1 MNELRAVQEHSPQEG
16 YDPFH
21 QRIINRSLRYLS
33 IGYPIHFTGPS
44 GVGKTTLALHIAKKL
59 DRPIMFIS
67 GNKEMSNEDLIGAY
81 NGYKRQKT
89 KDNFVRSVY
98 KEEEN
103 LSESWV
109 EGRLYEAVKNGYTL
123 VYDEFTRSQPETNNL
138 FLSILEENILP
149 LYGTKR
155 TESYINVHPEF
166 SVIFTSNPTEYAGV
180 FRSQDALLDRM
191 VTIPVDHLDHQTEVA
206 AVQSK
211 TDLSKTEAE
220 AIVSF
225 VSRVRGLCPIKEQ
238 VTGLSLRA
246 SIKIAEMIDRYDIPI
261 DGNNEE
267 FQMLCF
273 DITWF
278 PLHSCLKKSYSEK
291 MKTKLINEIKK
302 VRTE

>member
-1 MNELRAVQEHSPQEG
+1 MNEWKESQEHNRQEG

-21 QRIINRSLRYLS
+21 QRIIDRSLRYLS
-33 IGYPIHFTGPS
+33 TGYPIHFTGPS
-44 GVGKTTLALHIAKKL
+44 GVGKTTLALHIAKQL

-81 NGYKRQKT
+81 NGYTRQKT

-103 LSESWV
+103 LSESWN

-123 VYDEFTRSQPETNNL
+123 VYDEFTRSLPETNNL

-155 TESYINVHPEF
+155 TESYINVHPKF
-166 SVIFTSNPTEYAGV
+166 SIIFTSNPAEYAGV
-180 FRSQDALLDRM
+180 FQSQDALLDRM
-191 VTIPVDHLDHQTEVA
+191 VTIPVENLDQQTEIA
-206 AVQSK
+206 TVQRKTQISK
-211 TDLSKTEAE
+211 AKAK

-225 VSRVRGLCPIKEQ
+225 VNRVRNLCPIKEQ
-238 VTGLSLRA
+238 ASGLSLRA
-246 SIKIAEMIDRYDIPI
+246 SLKIAEITKRYEIPI
-261 DGNNEE
+261 KGDHEE
-267 FQMLCF
+267 FQMLCL

-278 PLHSCLKKSYSEK
+278 PLQSCVKKSDHDK
-291 MKTKLINEIKK
+291 MKSKLITEIQK

>member
-1 MNELRAVQEHSPQEG
+1 MNELREG
-16 YDPFH
+16 YDQFH
-21 QRIINRSLRYLS
+21 QGIMNRSLRYLS

-44 GVGKTTLALHIAKKL
+44 GVGKTTLAIHIAKQL

-67 GNKEMSNEDLIGAY
+67 GNKEMSNEDLIGAF
-81 NGYKRQKT
+81 NGYTRQKT

-103 LSESWV
+103 LSESWN

-166 SVIFTSNPTEYAGV
+166 SIIFTSNPSEYAGV

-191 VTIPVDHLDHQTEVA
+191 VTIPIENLDQQTEVA
-206 AVQSK
+206 TVQRKTQISK
-211 TDLSKTEAE
+211 AEAK

-225 VSRVRGLCPIKEQ
+225 VNSVRSLCPIKEQ
-238 VTGLSLRA
+238 VSGLSLRA
-246 SIKIAEMIDRYDIPI
+246 SLKIAEISKRYEIPI
-261 DGNNEE
+261 QGDHKE
-267 FQMLCF
+267 FLMLCF

-278 PLHSCLKKSYSEK
+278 PLQSCVKKSYQEK
-291 MKTKLINEIKK
+291 MKSKLITEIKK